1 MKCELCEGE
10 TIIKSGQ
17 TYHYVE
23 SGLDNVYLE
32 NIEVR
37 VCESCGADAPRIP
50 RILDLHATIGQA
62 LTAQTYPLSGA
73 EARFLRKELG
83 MKPKDWAAYLHVDVA
98 TLALWENGE
107 QSMGLQ
113 TDLLMRLLY
122 LNLSAQRS
130 GRALPE
136 GSVEQL
142 ASVLT
147 QRTEGRSLFIN
158 PWQPPQ
164 YSYRAAAEFAF
175 A

>member
-1 MKCELCEGE
+1 MKCELCGGE

-62 LTAQTYPLSGA
+62 LTAQTYPLTGA
-73 EARFLRKELG
+73 EARYLRKAFG
-83 MKPKDWAAYLHVDVA
+83 MKPQDWAAYLHIDVA

-107 QSMGLQ
+107 KGIGLQ
-113 TDLLMRLLY
+113 ADMLMRLLY
-122 LNLSAQRS
+122 LNLSAGQR
-130 GRALPE
+130 GRALPKE
-136 GSVEQL
+136 SVEQL
-142 ASVLT
+142 AAIVT
-147 QRTEGRSLFIN
+147 KRTEGRSLFIN

-164 YSYRAAAEFAF
+164 YAYRAAA
-175 A
+175 